1 MEIWIWVL
9 RMLCQ
14 VRRVAPIS
22 KFWPANED
30 SHNVLYW
37 LGRAHNV
44 KSEQPVDR
52 HAYANGSGSQP
63 RRGGIS
69 GTPRCHAD
77 QIQLRVCLYVRACAF
92 VSAGLHICECA
103 ICVCG
108 CVCALV
114 YVWICGF
121 LYVYAQLQAHDSQTV
136 AEATDLS

>member
-14 VRRVAPIS
+14 VRCVAPIS

-63 RRGGIS
+63 RRRGIS
-69 GTPRCHAD
+69 GTPGCHAD
-77 QIQLRVCLYVRACAF
+77 QIQLRVCLYVTACA
-92 VSAGLHICECA
+92 
-103 ICVCG
+103 
-108 CVCALV
+108 CVCAVCICVSVQCACSFASRLCVCICVDMWLLV
-114 YVWICGF
+114 CLRSSPGPRFADWG
-121 LYVYAQLQAHDSQTV
+121 
-136 AEATDLS
+136 